1 MSLPT
6 VWSYL
11 PMFANNLTKKFDL
24 FIRLNLPNRIT
35 LCRIFLVP
43 VMLVFLISP
52 STSGSFIAALIF
64 AAAAFTDWLDGHLA
78 RANHQITTLG
88 KLLDPIADKLLI
100 TATLIPL
107 VALGR
112 VSPWIAVILIGREFA
127 VTGLRGIAAAKGVI
141 IAASNWGKYKMLC
154 QVVALI
160 LLILYYPPVFIGLGQ
175 GILYLS
181 LFLSV
186 ASGIDYFRS
195 FWQNL
200 DLIID

>member
-1 MSLPT
+1 
-6 VWSYL
+6 
-11 PMFANNLTKKFDL
+11 MFANNLTRKFDL
-24 FIRLNLPNRIT
+24 FVQLNLPNKIT

-52 STSGSFIAALIF
+52 SATGSFIAAFVF

-78 RANHQITTLG
+78 RTNDQITTLG

-100 TATLIPL
+100 TAALIPL
-107 VALGR
+107 VSLGR
-112 VSPWIAVILIGREFA
+112 ISSWIAVVLIGREFA
-127 VTGLRGIAAAKGVI
+127 IMGLRGIAAAKGII

-154 QVVALI
+154 QVVALV
-160 LLILYYPPVFIGLGQ
+160 LLILYYSPAFIFLGQ

-181 LFLSV
+181 LFLSL

-195 FWQNL
+195 FWQKL